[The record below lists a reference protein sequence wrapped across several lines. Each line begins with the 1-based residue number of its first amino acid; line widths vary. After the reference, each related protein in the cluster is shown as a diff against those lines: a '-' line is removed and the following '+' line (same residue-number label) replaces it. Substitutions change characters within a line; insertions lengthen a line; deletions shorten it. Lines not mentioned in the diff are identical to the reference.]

1 MIEFMMLL
9 RQLLSMTIEGGLR
22 DEEEIAQDLILLGFM
37 SESVVDVLIT
47 VVRCRQMTDISLWFI
62 VLYFF

>member
-47 VVRCRQMTDISLWFI
+47 VVRCRQMTDISLCFI